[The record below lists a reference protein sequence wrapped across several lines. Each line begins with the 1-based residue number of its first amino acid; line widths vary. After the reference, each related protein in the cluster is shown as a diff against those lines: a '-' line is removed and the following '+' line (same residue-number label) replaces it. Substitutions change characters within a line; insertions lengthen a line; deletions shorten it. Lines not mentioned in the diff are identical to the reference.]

1 MTWDDFTKTEKV
13 AIFKSAIT
21 VARCNYNASMF
32 RSLFRRVEPKHD
44 INYAQN
50 EYLSILL
57 LRMNGM
63 GDSNSLVTAVGFMQ
77 DREMADTIKQM
88 YQEKRD
94 FVFLIWASILCR
106 ISNSSLFGTIS
117 MSSFPSEYNSTV
129 EAMAKDMNV
138 TIQHTFDIDEYGFY

>member
-1 MTWDDFTKTEKV
+1 MTWDDFTKTERV

-21 VARCNYNASMF
+21 VARCNYNPSIF

-50 EYLSILL
+50 EYLNILL
-57 LRMNGM
+57 LRMNGR
-63 GDSNSLVTAVGFMQ
+63 GDSNSFVNAAGSMQ
-77 DREMADTIKQM
+77 EREMADTIKQM

-117 MSSFPSEYNSTV
+117 LSGFPSEYISTI

-138 TIQHTFDIDEYGFY
+138 TIQRTFDMDDYGYY